1 MVIGS
6 CISIIIINEN
16 GLNVPTKRHRL
27 VIWTQ
32 KQDTH
37 LCYLQQTHF
46 TSTYKLTVRGWKT
59 DISCKKKSKESG
71 VAILISYKI
80 DFKDHYKRQGN
91 ILHMSKESIKEEDI
105 AVNNT

>member
-27 VIWTQ
+27 VIWIQ

-46 TSTYKLTVRGWKT
+46 TSTYRLTVRGWEK
-59 DISCKKKSKESG
+59 ISHAKRNQKKVG

-105 AVNNT
+105 ALNNT

>member
-1 MVIGS
+1 MDTETRHSFMLSTTDPLHIHIQTNS
-6 CISIIIINEN
+6 E
-16 GLNVPTKRHRL
+16 GLEK
-27 VIWTQ
+27 
-32 KQDTH
+32 
-37 LCYLQQTHF
+37 
-46 TSTYKLTVRGWKT
+46 